1 MRILFITT
9 GHSLDDVRVT
19 RKEAVTLARLG
30 HKVSVCGQYRK
41 KYDNKDVRLIDI
53 ATLDDVSDD
62 TPVCPA
68 VKSRLQRVR
77 MIGKLIRIARIMR
90 PDLIVAHEFE
100 SAVAALV
107 IRLRYSIPYVFDVH
121 EGYEC
126 SVPQILPRFLRP
138 CGRVIMR
145 MILRVVVKFSRGIT
159 ACSPG
164 VYPYV
169 LACRIGKRNMLIYN
183 SPSVA
188 LFPFSDEERPVPT
201 LVHEGNVSID
211 RGIFQLLDAC
221 GRVAKKRNFVLKF
234 FGRVEEGIVSAIKHR
249 IIHLGI
255 DKKIEMTGQL
265 DYERLGEEE
274 SKCQIGIII
283 GDDSYNYRLAL
294 PNKLFS
300 YMSCGMAVLG
310 PRFGEMERLL
320 QKENCGVTANPLSSE
335 DIADKL
341 EWLIDHP
348 KECRVMAN
356 NGRMAMENQ
365 YSWEKMEESMGVFY
379 GGIGKEIRTA
389 ACDDCT

>member
-1 MRILFITT
+1 MKILFITT

-30 HKVSVCGQYRK
+30 HEVSVCGQYRK
-41 KYDNKDVRLIDI
+41 RYGNKDVRLIDI
-53 ATLDDVSDD
+53 ATLDEVSDGA
-62 TPVCPA
+62 PVCA
-68 VKSRLQRVR
+68 LGKSRLQRVC
-77 MIGKLIRIARIMR
+77 MIGKLIRIARITR

-100 SAVAALV
+100 SAVAALI
-107 IRLRYSIPYVFDVH
+107 IRVRYSIPYVFDVH

-145 MILRVVVKFSRGIT
+145 AILRIIVRCSTGIT

-169 LACRIGKRNMLIYN
+169 RARRIGKRNMLIYN
-183 SPSVA
+183 SPSVE
-188 LFPFSDEERPVPT
+188 LFPFGNGESPVPV
-201 LVHEGNVSID
+201 LAHEGNVSID
-211 RGIFQLLDAC
+211 RGVFQLLDAC
-221 GRVAKKRNFVLKF
+221 GLVAKKSNFVLKF
-234 FGRVEEGIVSAIKHR
+234 FGRVEDGIVSEVKQK
-249 IIHLGI
+249 IISLGI
-255 DKKIEMTGQL
+255 ENRIEMVGHL

-274 SKCQIGIII
+274 SRCQIGIII
-283 GDDSYNYRLAL
+283 GDDGYNYRLAL

-310 PRFGEMERLL
+310 PRYGEMERLL
-320 QKENCGVTANPLSSE
+320 KKENCGITVNPLSPE

-348 KECRVMAN
+348 SECRAMAN

-365 YSWEKMEESMGVFY
+365 YSWEKMEEGMGLFY
-379 GGIGKEIRTA
+379 GGIEKEIRTT
-389 ACDDCT
+389 ACDYCT